1 MTENEVLSRCAAVV
15 GVGGCNAGLMEK
27 SAAFQ
32 GWALRECGRY

>member
-32 GWALRECGRY
+32 GWALRVYGRY